1 MEDSGHSQEL
11 QNPNMEL
18 KAYLL
23 DWRLKDRDGKD
34 LDNFEDVVPR
44 VDKAGVPQESNSF
57 SSNRGV
63 IGEPIATYV
72 YSKAVYVYDGAYSYV
87 NTKAFTEHALNQG
100 RTETVLGKSS
110 THLYV
115 PRK

>member
-44 VDKAGVPQESNSF
+44 VDKADVPQESNSF

-63 IGEPIATYV
+63 IGEPITTFTPKLYMFMMELIAT
-72 YSKAVYVYDGAYSYV
+72 STLKLSQ
-87 NTKAFTEHALNQG
+87 NT
-100 RTETVLGKSS
+100 
-110 THLYV
+110 
-115 PRK
+115 P

>member
-57 SSNRGV
+57 SSMIGGNIRASELLASAPIRAISKSRCGITMAIAPTNR
-63 IGEPIATYV
+63 
-72 YSKAVYVYDGAYSYV
+72 
-87 NTKAFTEHALNQG
+87 Q
-100 RTETVLGKSS
+100 
-110 THLYV
+110 
-115 PRK
+115 

>member
-44 VDKAGVPQESNSF
+44 ADKGWCTSGIKFVQFKSRCHRRANSN
-57 SSNRGV
+57 
-63 IGEPIATYV
+63 V

-110 THLYV
+110 THIYV